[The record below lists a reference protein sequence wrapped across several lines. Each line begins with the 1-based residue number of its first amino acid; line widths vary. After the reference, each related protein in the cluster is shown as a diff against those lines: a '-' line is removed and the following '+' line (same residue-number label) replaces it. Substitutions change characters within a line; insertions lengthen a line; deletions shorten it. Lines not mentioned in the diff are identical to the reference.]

1 MGSEIL
7 VQFGDSEDQYS
18 AEIQNLSAYSIKLW
32 MKRKAETGVRVRMEF
47 SPGFH
52 QTGTVLYCHPQDIGC
67 ITVVDFDKD
76 SSHELRSEMRVAFTG
91 TARVTELGLR
101 KPDVFNA
108 TTIDISASGISQRTA
123 RALRIGALV
132 EIQLRESLL
141 FAEVRNC
148 QRDGINKFRVGLSI
162 ERQIAR

>member
-1 MGSEIL
+1 VGPQVFIR
-7 VQFGDSEDQYS
+7 FGDSEDKYS
-18 AEIQNLSAYSIKLW
+18 AEIQNLSAYSIKFW
-32 MKRKAETGVRVRMEF
+32 MKRKSETGARVRMEF

-52 QTGTVLYCHPQDIGC
+52 QTGTVLYCKQQDIGC

-76 SSHELRSEMRVAFTG
+76 STRELRSEMRVAFTE
-91 TARVTELGLR
+91 TALVTELGLR
-101 KPDVFNA
+101 KPVVLNA
-108 TTIDISASGISQRTA
+108 TTIDLSASGISLRTA

-132 EIQLRESLL
+132 EIELRESLL

-148 QRDGINKFRVGLSI
+148 QRDSGTKFRVGLSI